1 MILQIR
7 RNVFE
12 TNSSS
17 THTLTICTQD
27 EYEAFQRGE
36 LVLVSEGW
44 GDFNP
49 DKYFGGKDFVSK
61 EEVLERV
68 KEVNKERKAK
78 GEDEE
83 LLYEDDRFF
92 THVPRV
98 ENGDCKNYWDEHPQC
113 CEYELETCL
122 ETDDEDY
129 YSYHGSFESYKTYF
143 TTPSGDKMVA
153 FGEYGYDG

>member
-36 LVLVSEGW
+36 LVCVSEAW
-44 GDFNP
+44 GEFDP
-49 DKYFGGKDFVSK
+49 QEYFGGKDFATK

-68 KEVNKERKAK
+68 KEVNKRLKAE
-78 GEDEE
+78 GNDED

-92 THVPRV
+92 THVPKV
-98 ENGDCKNYWDEHPQC
+98 EKGECQRYWEEYPQC
-113 CEYELETCL
+113 REYNLETCL
-122 ETDDEDY
+122 ESDDEDY
-129 YSYHGSFESYKTYF
+129 YSCYSSLESYCRYF